1 MSRKPPQR
9 APDSR
14 APDYA
19 ELRGRAEQ
27 LLPVLRERAAKCE
40 ELRRMPDETLK
51 DFHDSGLFRFQQ
63 PKRVGGSELDFV
75 AVVEFGALVARACA
89 SSAWNLVNLGSHHL
103 LLGMFPPKAQDEV
116 WDESVDALIASSFV
130 FPAGRA
136 QRTQGGYVLS
146 GRWPFSSGVDP
157 SDWNMLAGQ
166 VASGD
171 DAPPEQRTFLLHR
184 SQYEIHDTWFAGGLR
199 GTGSKDV
206 EAKEVFVPEH
216 RTLAVADTKG
226 GPTPGSAVNPG
237 PLFQIPV
244 FGLFPYFL
252 SGVGLGIAE
261 GLIDDFAAGSA
272 GRGKMTGAKIS
283 AVQSVQLRLG
293 EAAAFARASRLFQ
306 ETNCR
311 EAQALVARGV
321 VPDMRAKARYRLEGA
336 YAVDWAARA
345 VDTMFMLSGASG
357 LYESGHVAR
366 AFRDAHAVKQ
376 HFSFNT
382 DVAGTTYGRVAL
394 GLPSDNPSL

>member
-1 MSRKPPQR
+1 MSRRPASAK
-9 APDSR
+9 APK
-14 APDYA
+14 APGYA

-27 LLPVLRERAAKCE
+27 LLPVLRERAAHCE
-40 ELRRMPDETLK
+40 ELRRIPDETLR
-51 DFHDSGLFRFQQ
+51 DFHDTGLFRFQQ
-63 PKRVGGSELDFV
+63 PGRVGGSELDFV

-116 WDESVDALIASSFV
+116 WGGSVDALIASSFV

-136 QRTQGGYVLS
+136 ERVAGGYRIS
-146 GRWPFSSGVDP
+146 GRWPFSSGVDA

-166 VASGD
+166 IAGED
-171 DAPPEQRTFLLHR
+171 DAPPEQRVFLLHK
-184 SQYEIHDTWFAGGLR
+184 SQYKVHDTWFAGGLR

-206 EAKEVFVPEH
+206 QVQEQFVPEY
-216 RTLAVADTKG
+216 RTLAVADTRG

-237 PLFQIPV
+237 PLFRMPV
-244 FGLFPYFL
+244 FALFPYML
-252 SGVGLGIAE
+252 SGVALGVAE
-261 GLIDDFAAGSA
+261 GLIDQFAQGSA
-272 GRGKMTGAKIS
+272 GRGKMTGVRIAS
-283 AVQSVQLRLG
+283 VQSVQLRLG

-306 ETNCR
+306 VTNCT
-311 EAQALVARGV
+311 EAQDMIARGV
-321 VPDMRAKARYRLEGA
+321 VPDLPLKTRYRLEGA
-336 YAVDWAARA
+336 YSVDFAVRA

-366 AFRDAHAVKQ
+366 AMRDAHAVKQ

-394 GLPSDNPSL
+394 GLPCDNPTL

>member
-1 MSRKPPQR
+1 MSARPKKAAEAR
-9 APDSR
+9 A
-14 APDYA
+14 ADYN
-19 ELRGRAEQ
+19 ELWGRAEQ
-27 LLPVLRERAAKCE
+27 LLPVLRERAAGCE
-40 ELRRMPDETLK
+40 ELRRMPDETLR
-51 DFHDSGLFRFQQ
+51 DFHDSGLFRMQQ
-63 PKRVGGSELDFV
+63 PRRVGGSELEFA
-75 AVVEFGALVARACA
+75 AVVTFGALVARACA

-103 LLGMFPPKAQDEV
+103 LLGMFPPKAQDDV
-116 WDESVDALIASSFV
+116 WNVSADALIASSFV

-136 QRTQGGYVLS
+136 KRVKGGYQLS

-157 SDWNMLAGQ
+157 SDWDMLAGQ
-166 VASGD
+166 VAG
-171 DAPPEQRTFLLHR
+171 AEGEPPEQRVFLLHK
-184 SQYEIHDTWFAGGLR
+184 SQYTVHDTWYAGGLR

-206 EAKEVFVPEH
+206 EVKDQFVPEH
-216 RTLAVADTKG
+216 RTLAVADMKG

-237 PLFQIPV
+237 PLFQMPV
-244 FGLFPYFL
+244 FALFPYML

-272 GRGKMTGAKIS
+272 GRGKMTGAKIA

-293 EAAAFARASRLFQ
+293 EAAAYARASRLFQ
-306 ETNCR
+306 VGNCR
-311 EAQALVARGV
+311 EAEAMIKAGK
-321 VPDMRAKARYRLEGA
+321 VPDMPAKARYRLEGA
-336 YAVDWAARA
+336 YAVDWAVKA
-345 VDTMFMLSGASG
+345 VDLLFMLSGASG

-394 GLPSDNPSL
+394 GLPSDNPTL